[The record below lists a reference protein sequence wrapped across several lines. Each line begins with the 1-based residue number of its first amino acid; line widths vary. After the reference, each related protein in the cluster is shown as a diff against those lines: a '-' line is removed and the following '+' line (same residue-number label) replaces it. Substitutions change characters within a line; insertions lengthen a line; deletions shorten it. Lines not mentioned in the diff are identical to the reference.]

1 MKKNDRCKRRL
12 YTLIGSLVSVTQPHN
27 HSADIADSEV
37 REALSQV
44 HDLAATTITPDHRI
58 YCSVT
63 GSLSQAARF
72 LLPSEQAVKKQAQR
86 ARRKENP
93 VPRAPTNLADL
104 ELEEDDCMSLA
115 GEPMLQFDN
124 KDDERQVIIFGTEK
138 NLHTLNL

>member
-1 MKKNDRCKRRL
+1 M
-12 YTLIGSLVSVTQPHN
+12 
-27 HSADIADSEV
+27 
-37 REALSQV
+37 SQV
-44 HDLAATTITPDHRI
+44 HDLAATTITQNHRI

-63 GSLSQAARF
+63 GSLSQDARF
-72 LLPSEQAVKKQAQR
+72 RLPSEQAVNKQAQR

-93 VPRAPTNLADL
+93 VPRALTNLADL

-115 GEPMLQFDN
+115 CEPIMLQFDN